1 MQKDKALSLLPLP
14 LPNEKKRKRN
24 DKYEKYSAGQAMK
37 FRLYPTMD
45 VIALDSSV
53 RTLMTGYTCSD
64 KVIEVGTGDA
74 TGIYRLAH
82 ALDCL
87 H

>member
-1 MQKDKALSLLPLP
+1 
-14 LPNEKKRKRN
+14 
-24 DKYEKYSAGQAMK
+24 MK